1 MEGKTLKICGCLVAL
16 WGAELGKS
24 FPETLPL
31 KTPELLSYR
40 ELGAFLAVGC
50 GKEALAPS
58 TEAKLD
64 AGRGAML
71 CF

>member
-16 WGAELGKS
+16 RGAELGKS
-24 FPETLPL
+24 FPETPPL
-31 KTPELLSYR
+31 KAPELLSCR
-40 ELGAFLAVGC
+40 GLGAFLAVRC

-58 TEAKLD
+58 TEVKLD
-64 AGRGAML
+64 AGRGPTL